1 MNCRSRSSSF
11 SRAHAAGQGVV
22 AVVVVMGHVHGAV
35 VGVASVG
42 QGGQEAGGQARV
54 AQQALPVG
62 RPVAAGG
69 RQPVAGVQVARQH
82 LEDVVADGA
91 EYAER
96 QLRDAVLAG
105 KTGGPVDDAEQVVL
119 VAVTDA
125 RHGQPGICA
134 RAVQVGRWARSRES
148 AAWRPYRQRCAAKFL
163 VHAAMVAV
171 PGTRVTP
178 VCTARQTVPA
188 APSPR
193 PGRPAAGAAWRT
205 ALRIAALTQA
215 TACAATRSRGAWQ
228 VPAARA

>member
-1 MNCRSRSSSF
+1 MGVVEHHAREQVDERQVAQQLVLG
-11 SRAHAAGQGVV
+11 AHAAGQGVV

-35 VGVASVG
+35 FGVASVG

-62 RPVAAGG
+62 RRVAAGG

-105 KTGGPVDDAEQVVL
+105 KTGGPVHDAEQVML
-119 VAVTDA
+119 VAVADP

-134 RAVQVGRWARSRES
+134 RAVQAGGGLVVENQRHGGPTGSGALPSSLFTPRW
-148 AAWRPYRQRCAAKFL
+148 
-163 VHAAMVAV
+163 
-171 PGTRVTP
+171 
-178 VCTARQTVPA
+178 
-188 APSPR
+188 
-193 PGRPAAGAAWRT
+193 
-205 ALRIAALTQA
+205 
-215 TACAATRSRGAWQ
+215 
-228 VPAARA
+228 

>member
-62 RPVAAGG
+62 RRVAAGG

-105 KTGGPVDDAEQVVL
+105 KTGGPIDDAEQVVL

-134 RAVQVGRWARSRES
+134 APVQRRGRFVIED
-148 AAWRPYRQRCAAKFL
+148 QR
-163 VHAAMVAV
+163 H
-171 PGTRVTP
+171 GGTP
-178 VCTARQTVPA
+178 VREQ
-188 APSPR
+188 R
-193 PGRPAAGAAWRT
+193 PIAGAGRMSQRVRGSAGASGSWR
-205 ALRIAALTQA
+205 R
-215 TACAATRSRGAWQ
+215 RGDS
-228 VPAARA
+228 